1 MKTQNYLITF
11 KTEQMK
17 NFIETLDFLEK
28 QQKENSL
35 TTHQLHLIIQTMATF
50 IHDENLKEIETAF
63 NLFKN

>member
-28 QQKENSL
+28 QQEENSL
-35 TTHQLHLIIQTMATF
+35 TTYQLHLIIQTMATF
-50 IHDENLKEIETAF
+50 IQDEDLKEIETAF
-63 NLFKN
+63 NIFKN